1 MPQVTGG
8 WVPTT
13 SAIHL
18 LRRAFQHVTACWT
31 ATVSTSVTAPQF
43 AILDVLITYD
53 EAFDQAT
60 IGERLGL
67 DSSTGSYL
75 IKRLERDE
83 LLATVVDPGNRRRK
97 LITITDKGQGV
108 VRETMPDARIA
119 EDVILARLTPNE
131 QTQLKRLL
139 RRLIGVDPE
148 EDNTGNGS
156 RASSSGELASPA
168 TTETTR
174 T

>member
-1 MPQVTGG
+1 
-8 WVPTT
+8 VPTT

-31 ATVSTSVTAPQF
+31 ATVSTSMTAPQF

-53 EAFDQAT
+53 EAFDQAM

-83 LLATVVDPGNRRRK
+83 LVATVVDPDNRRRK
-97 LITITDKGQGV
+97 LITITEKGLRL
-108 VRETMPDARIA
+108 VRETMPDARVA
-119 EDVILARLTPNE
+119 EEAILARLTPSE
-131 QTQLKRLL
+131 QAQLKRLL
-139 RRLIGVDPE
+139 RRLIGVDAE
-148 EDNTGNGS
+148 EDVTGDG
-156 RASSSGELASPA
+156 RTSSSAEPSSPA
-168 TTETTR
+168 TTR
-174 T
+174 IRH